1 MKKKKKTGHDDSAD
15 LCKRAEEMAREKAAH
30 SPLVRDSQGSPENLE
45 ARSPEE
51 AQRTL
56 EELRGHQ
63 IELKMQN
70 EELRRAQA
78 ELDAARARYF
88 DFYELAPGGYCT
100 LSEQGLI
107 LEANLTTATLLGV
120 ARSALVK
127 KALSRFIVREDQ
139 DIYFRHHK
147 QLFETGAPQVCELR
161 MLRREGSHFMAR
173 VEATAAQDA
182 DGRRVCR
189 IVVIDITAPNI
200 IKEAFR
206 RKAKDLQEKNEVL
219 TRLTHAVSHD
229 PQSLPVRSREGPVGI
244 LLLED
249 DPAQAE
255 AVQLAFLDSGMKAV
269 VHWAQNLG
277 DYQALAAA
285 HTPDIAIVD
294 LHLPDGNAVHV
305 LTSPP
310 EAGPFP
316 ILIMTGHGDE
326 RVAVEAMK
334 AGAIDYLEKSSG
346 AFAALPHAVQ
356 RSLREWDLLLTRK
369 RTVEA
374 LRREKEN
381 FKHSLDDSPLG
392 VRIATADGTTLYANR
407 AILEMYHYD
416 SLEELRTTSVE
427 KRYTPESFVE
437 FQKRLEI
444 RRSGHFGPSEYEID
458 IVRKSGEV
466 RHLQVLRKEI
476 LWDDEKQFQ
485 ALYRDIT
492 EEKKRGEALRQF
504 EATIQGQKKLLEQQ
518 NSSVEELIDRLTRSR
533 EELGDSYEVLKANK
547 DALVRS
553 EKLAFTGRIAA
564 SIAHEIR
571 NPLTNIILSLRQ
583 LKKDDK
589 IKPEGLNY
597 ARIMERNSNRI
608 EYLITE
614 LLNCGRPI
622 KLNLQPWDIH
632 RILKDV
638 LTIHK
643 VRLKTQKIK
652 VIKNLTPHPS
662 ILLADKEY
670 LGRVFL
676 NLVANGIE
684 AMGSGGV
691 LSINTKIEKG
701 RFLIKIKDNGRG
713 IPEKNLIKIF
723 DPFFSTKKQGA
734 GLGLTTCQNIVT
746 SHGGQIEVESAWGKR
761 SVFTVSLPLEQKP
774 SAGEEILKERHDGGT
789 S

>member
-1 MKKKKKTGHDDSAD
+1 MTIKKNDHDDSAD
-15 LCKRAEEMAREKAAH
+15 LCKRAKEIAREKAAH
-30 SPLVRDSQGSPENLE
+30 SPLVRDSQGSPETLE
-45 ARSPEE
+45 ARSSKK
-51 AQRTL
+51 ARRTL
-56 EELRGHQ
+56 EELRAHQ
-63 IELKMQN
+63 IDLEMQN

-88 DFYELAPGGYCT
+88 DLYELAPGGYCT

-107 LEANLTTATLLGV
+107 LEANLATATLLGV

-127 KALSRFIVREDQ
+127 KALSRFILRKDQ
-139 DIYFRHHK
+139 DIYFRHHI
-147 QLFETGAPQVCELR
+147 QLFETGAPQVYELR
-161 MLRREGSHFMAR
+161 MLRRESPHFMAR
-173 VEATAAQDA
+173 VEATVAQDA

-189 IVVIDITAPNI
+189 IVVSDITAPNI

-219 TRLTHAVSHD
+219 TRLTQAVSHD

-249 DPAQAE
+249 DPAHAE
-255 AVQLAFLDSGMKAV
+255 AVQLAFLNSGMRVV
-269 VHWAQNLG
+269 VHWAKNLA
-277 DYQALAAA
+277 DYQALVAA

-294 LHLPDGNAVHV
+294 LHLPNGNAAYV

-316 ILIMTGHGDE
+316 ILIMTGYGDE
-326 RVAVEAMK
+326 RVAVEAIK

-346 AFAALPHAVQ
+346 AFAALPHAVE

-374 LRREKEN
+374 LCREKEN

-416 SLEELRTTSVE
+416 SLEELRKTSVE

-458 IVRKSGEV
+458 IVRKNGEV

-476 LWDDEKQFQ
+476 LWDDKKQSQ
-485 ALYRDIT
+485 ALYRDVT
-492 EEKKRGEALRQF
+492 EEKRRSEALRQF
-504 EATIQGQKKLLEQQ
+504 EATIQAQTTLLKQQ
-518 NSSVEELIDRLTRSR
+518 SASVKELIDRLTRSR
-533 EELGDSYEVLKANK
+533 ADLGASNEALKANK
-547 DALVRS
+547 DDLARF

-583 LKKDDK
+583 LKKNDK

-597 ARIMERNSNRI
+597 TEIMERNSKRI
-608 EYLITE
+608 EYLIVE
-614 LLNCGRPI
+614 LLNCARPI
-622 KLNLQPWDIH
+622 KLNLRPWNIH
-632 RILKDV
+632 WIIEDV
-638 LTIHK
+638 LNLLK
-643 VRLKTQKIK
+643 VRLKTQRIK
-652 VIKNLTPHPS
+652 VIKNLTPHPL

-670 LGRVFL
+670 LERVFL
-676 NLVANGIE
+676 NILVNAIE

-691 LSINTKIEKG
+691 LSIATKKEEST
-701 RFLIKIKDNGRG
+701 FVIKIKDNGRG
-713 IPEKNLIKIF
+713 IPEKNLIRIF

-746 SHGGQIEVESAWGKR
+746 SHWGQIAVESAWGKG
-761 SVFTVSLPLEQKP
+761 SVFTVSLPLEPK
-774 SAGEEILKERHDGGT
+774 SLAGEEILKERHDGGT

>member
-1 MKKKKKTGHDDSAD
+1 MTEKKQTDHDDSAD
-15 LCKRAEEMAREKAAH
+15 PAAGSGQDLRRRAEEIAREKAA
-30 SPLVRDSQGSPENLE
+30 QSPENIE
-45 ARSPEE
+45 ALSPEE
-51 AQRTL
+51 TRRTL
-56 EELRGHQ
+56 EELRVHQ
-63 IELKMQN
+63 IELEMQN
-70 EELRRAQA
+70 EELRRVQA
-78 ELDAARARYF
+78 ELDAAQARYF

-107 LEANLTTATLLGV
+107 LEANLTTATFLGV

-139 DIYFRHHK
+139 DIYFRHNK
-147 QLFETGAPQVCELR
+147 QLFETGAPQVFELR

-189 IVVIDITAPNI
+189 IVVSDITALNI

-206 RKAKDLQEKNEVL
+206 RKAKDF
-219 TRLTHAVSHD
+219 THAVSHD

-249 DPAQAE
+249 DPAHAE

-285 HTPDIAIVD
+285 QPPDIAIVD
-294 LHLPDGNAVHV
+294 LDLPDGNAVHV

-316 ILIMTGHGDE
+316 ILIMTGYGDE

-334 AGAIDYLEKSSG
+334 AGAIDYVEKSSG
-346 AFAALPHAVQ
+346 AFAAIPHTVE
-356 RSLREWDLLLTRK
+356 RSLREWDLLQARK
-369 RTVEA
+369 RAEET
-374 LRREKEN
+374 LRRTEEN
-381 FKHSLDDSPLG
+381 FRRSLDDSPLG
-392 VRIATADGTTLYANR
+392 VRVMTAAGETIYANR
-407 AILEMYHYD
+407 ELLDFYGYD
-416 SLEELRTTSVE
+416 SVEEFNKIPLQE
-427 KRYTPESFVE
+427 RYTPQSYAE
-437 FQKRLEI
+437 FKLRREAREQGKVGPREYEIAIVRKNGEI
-444 RRSGHFGPSEYEID
+444 RR
-458 IVRKSGEV
+458 
-466 RHLQVLRKEI
+466 LQVFRKEVF
-476 LWDDEKQFQ
+476 WNGEKQFQ
-485 ALYRDIT
+485 ALYRDVT
-492 EEKKRGEALRQF
+492 EEKKRGEVLKQF
-504 EATIQGQKKLLEQQ
+504 EATIQGQKTLLEQQ
-518 NSSVEELIDRLTRSR
+518 SASVEELIDRLTRSR
-533 EELGDSYEVLKANK
+533 EELGDSYETLKANK

-597 ARIMERNSNRI
+597 AGIMERNSNRI

-614 LLNCGRPI
+614 LLNCARPV
-622 KLNLQPWDIH
+622 KLNLQPWNVH
-632 RILKDV
+632 RILKNV
-638 LTIHK
+638 LAVHE

-652 VIKNLTPHPS
+652 VIKNLTSHPPS
-662 ILLADKEY
+662 LLVDKEY

-676 NLVANGIE
+676 NLVANAIE

-691 LSINTKIEKG
+691 LSIATKKEKST
-701 RFLIKIKDNGRG
+701 FVIKVQDNGRG

-746 SHGGQIEVESAWGKR
+746 SHGGQIEVESAWGKG
-761 SVFTVSLPLEQKP
+761 SVFTVSLPLEPKP
-774 SAGEEILKERHDGGT
+774 SAGEEILKERHDEGT